1 MSAQYT
7 DPRDFILHIQGE
19 IISEYLKICHSL
31 DFPKGDDDETR
42 EDCADRFIDFI
53 NGLSDEKLR
62 NRIFMELEYINSL
75 SSDRHI
81 TAICDFHPT
90 KINRETDIE
99 EKANNNDERAL
110 LMYIKFPDEFDQY
123 HTMAN
128 LEALTLKELTLPKT
142 IPCVAIVNSLTI
154 SDFEKGIQE
163 VYRKSLKGKKCKVK
177 IMQDN
182 DKVLLRAYL
191 EDLPTRDIGFEGDK
205 LNEKQVRKP
214 VFDVVFAYTESLSM
228 LGVRAL
234 GGREIV
240 ERLQR
245 LFCSHFL
252 GITEINTEEK
262 RYEITSTTDIM
273 NLDLTADA
281 SYGVER
287 AYIKSIR
294 LKNTGIPHKLFIDVG
309 GKEQYTGAG
318 GIKQIFRELGL
329 DHNNGWEAE
338 SIKISVVFKQIGK
351 GRRKQVTV
359 TITPPNTC
367 DLKNRS
373 QDDVVRKLLK
383 DWGMAVV

>member
-19 IISEYLKICHSL
+19 IVSEYLKTCHNL
-31 DFPKGDDDETR
+31 DFDKGNNDETR

-53 NGLSDEKLR
+53 NGLSDEEQR

-81 TAICDFHPT
+81 TAICEFHPT
-90 KINRETDIE
+90 KINREADIE

-123 HTMAN
+123 YTLAN
-128 LEALTLKELTLPKT
+128 LETMTLKELTLTKT
-142 IPCVAIVNSLTI
+142 IPCADIVNSSTI
-154 SDFEKGIQE
+154 SDFEKGIQKI
-163 VYRKSLKGKKCKVK
+163 YRKSLKGKKCKVK

-191 EDLPTRDIGFEGDK
+191 EDLLTRDTVFDGDK
-205 LNEKQVRKP
+205 LDEKHVRKP
-214 VFDVVFAYTESLSM
+214 VFDVVFAYTENLSM

-234 GGREIV
+234 GGKEII

-262 RYEITSTTDIM
+262 RYEIASTTNIM
-273 NLDLTADA
+273 NLELTADA

-309 GKEQYTGAG
+309 GKEQYRGAE
-318 GIKQIFRELGL
+318 GIKQIFEELGL
-329 DHNNGWEAE
+329 DLNNGWEAE
-338 SIKISVVFKQIGK
+338 SIKITVVFKQIGK

-359 TITPPNTC
+359 SITPPNTC
-367 DLKNRS
+367 NLQNRS

-383 DWGMAVV
+383 DWGIAVV